1 MSHRVTCRF
10 IGKADAGTLNGIITI
25 YRAQG
30 WWKRSDGPA
39 LLKKIIKGSHCFAV
53 AELDGRIIGIGRAIS
68 DGVSDAYI
76 QDVAVLKSERRS
88 GAGSAI
94 VKALKARL
102 RRDGVGWLGLIA
114 QDGSE
119 PFYLKLGFKTL
130 MGAAP
135 MLSKGSN
142 V

>member
-30 WWKRSDGPA
+30 WWKPADRPA
-39 LLKKIIKGSHCFAV
+39 LLKKIIRGSHCFAV
-53 AELDGRIIGIGRAIS
+53 AELDGRLIGIGRAIS

-76 QDVAVLKSERRS
+76 QDVAVLKSERHW

-94 VKALKARL
+94 MKTLQARL
-102 RRDGVGWLGLIA
+102 KRDGIGWLGLIA
-114 QDGSE
+114 QDKSE

-130 MGAAP
+130 KNAAP
-135 MLSKGSN
+135 MLAKGSN

>member
-1 MSHRVTCRF
+1 MPQVTCRF
-10 IGKADAGTLNGIITI
+10 IGKADAETLPGIITI

-30 WWKRSDGPA
+30 WWKRSDSPA
-39 LLKKIIKGSHCFAV
+39 LLKKIIQGSHCFAV
-53 AELDGRIIGIGRAIS
+53 AELDGRIIGMGRAIS

-76 QDVAVLKSERRS
+76 QDVAVLKGERHS

-94 VKALKARL
+94 IKALKARL
-102 RRDGVGWLGLIA
+102 KRDGVGWLGLIA

-130 MGAAP
+130 KNAAP